1 MAHDAVVKTD
11 KKTDGRG
18 WGDKRYKSST
28 LDSLH
33 ISQLSAS
40 ALISPVRMLSW
51 WMLTGDC
58 SMKWRHST
66 QPHGSHQA
74 ESPPRPVHC
83 KSLFLPLILLSC
95 PCPWTEWAGGD
106 VSGGY
111 SVNDDSIKQ
120 TTTSTLVEQ
129 TEWSH
134 NTFFCFFRCCVQG
147 FRRTILPDWLISY
160 CQVITAAAARSTCG
174 APVAEGEIP
183 RPQKQDKTVESWP
196 RQVRRN
202 ATKRK
207 RTFKRKDQL
216 RLEYHQT
223 YYSEECDS
231 NTTNILSKPSPI

>member
-33 ISQLSAS
+33 ILQLSAS

-95 PCPWTEWAGGD
+95 PCPRTEWAGGD

-129 TEWSH
+129 TE
-134 NTFFCFFRCCVQG
+134 
-147 FRRTILPDWLISY
+147 
-160 CQVITAAAARSTCG
+160 
-174 APVAEGEIP
+174 
-183 RPQKQDKTVESWP
+183 
-196 RQVRRN
+196 
-202 ATKRK
+202 
-207 RTFKRKDQL
+207 
-216 RLEYHQT
+216 
-223 YYSEECDS
+223 
-231 NTTNILSKPSPI
+231 

>member
-33 ISQLSAS
+33 ILQLSAS

-74 ESPPRPVHC
+74 ESPPRSVHC

-129 TEWSH
+129 TEWSRKL
-134 NTFFCFFRCCVQG
+134 FFVSLDAVSRDSDEQFSRIGWYLIVRSVQQLQHG
-147 FRRTILPDWLISY
+147 QL
-160 CQVITAAAARSTCG
+160 
-174 APVAEGEIP
+174 VALRWAWGEIP
-183 RPQKQDKTVESWP
+183 RLQKQDKTVESWP
-196 RQVRRN
+196 RQDRRN

-207 RTFKRKDQL
+207 STFKRKDQL
-216 RLEYHQT
+216 RLECHQT
-223 YYSEECDS
+223 YYSEECAS
-231 NTTNILSKPSPI
+231 NTTIILSKPSPI